1 MNTCIR
7 ATFECSWEKIEE
19 NINQDMKGK
28 AGKFVSD
35 YTLVREGDKGL
46 IWLGNVTDFE
56 ALGAFMN
63 TPEQQ
68 RLDEEDG
75 ISMVTY
81 TMQAMEG

>member
-7 ATFECSWEKIEE
+7 GTYECSWEKIEE
-19 NINQDMKGK
+19 RILKDMKGG
-28 AGKFVSD
+28 ASKFISD
-35 YTLVREGDKGL
+35 FTLVREGENGL

-68 RLDEEDG
+68 RIDEEDG
-75 ISMVTY
+75 ATIAVF

>member
-7 ATFECSWEKIEE
+7 AMYECSWEKIKDR
-19 NINQDMKGK
+19 ILQDMKVE
-28 AGKFVSD
+28 AGKFLSD
-35 YTLVREGDKGL
+35 YTLVREGEKGL

-63 TPEQQ
+63 TPELK
-68 RLDEEDG
+68 RIDEEDG
-75 ISMVTY
+75 VSMVVF

>member
-7 ATFECSWEKIEE
+7 GTYECSWEKIEE
-19 NINQDMKGK
+19 RILKDMKGG
-28 AGKFVSD
+28 ASKFISD
-35 YTLVREGDKGL
+35 FTLVREGENGL

-68 RLDEEDG
+68 QLDEEDG
-75 ISMVTY
+75 ATIAVF

>member
-19 NINQDMKGK
+19 RILQDMKSE

-35 YTLVREGDKGL
+35 YTLVREGEKGL
-46 IWLGNVTDFE
+46 IWLGNVTDLE
-56 ALGAFMN
+56 AFGAFMN

-68 RLDEEDG
+68 RIDEEDG
-75 ISMVTY
+75 VSVLVY
-81 TMQAMEG
+81 TMQSMEE

>member
-19 NINQDMKGK
+19 RILQDMKGE

-35 YTLVREGDKGL
+35 YTLAREGEKGL
-46 IWLGNVTDFE
+46 IWLGNVTDLE
-56 ALGAFMN
+56 SMGEFMN
-63 TPEQQ
+63 SPEQQ

-75 ISMVTY
+75 ISMVAY
-81 TMQAMEG
+81 TMQSMEE

>member
-1 MNTCIR
+1 MAWTWSILVR
-7 ATFECSWEKIEE
+7 HEGE
-19 NINQDMKGK
+19 

-35 YTLVREGDKGL
+35 YTLAREGEKGL

-56 ALGAFMN
+56 AMGEFMN

-75 ISMVTY
+75 ISMVVY

>member
-19 NINQDMKGK
+19 RILQDMKGE

-35 YTLVREGDKGL
+35 YTLVREGEKGL

-56 ALGAFMN
+56 ALDAFMS
-63 TPEQQ
+63 TPELQ
-68 RLDEEDG
+68 RQDEEDG
-75 ISMVTY
+75 VSVVVY

>member
-19 NINQDMKGK
+19 RILQDMKGE

-35 YTLVREGDKGL
+35 YTLAREGEKGL

-56 ALGAFMN
+56 ALGAFMS
-63 TPEQQ
+63 TPELQ
-68 RLDEEDG
+68 RQDEEDG
-75 ISMVTY
+75 VSVVVY

>member
-7 ATFECSWEKIEE
+7 GTFECSWKKIEE
-19 NINQDMKGK
+19 RILQDMKGE

-35 YTLVREGDKGL
+35 YTLAREGEKGL

-56 ALGAFMN
+56 AMGEFMN

-75 ISMVTY
+75 ISMVIY

>member
-7 ATFECSWEKIEE
+7 GTFECSWEKIEE
-19 NINQDMKGK
+19 RILQDMKGE

-35 YTLVREGDKGL
+35 YTLEGL

-56 ALGAFMN
+56 AMGEFMN

-75 ISMVTY
+75 ISMVVY